1 MREIW
6 GFCGDGVAENCKDEC
21 EGFCVSSSEMQ
32 ASTSGMSSPLGSEEK
47 PAPLEIMAA
56 SMDQLGDD
64 SDSDVRKV
72 PEMVGRPSTS
82 GGGSG
87 KHQGGRKRNA
97 LPAEKEHKRM
107 KRLLRNR
114 VSAQQAR
121 ERKKAYLSELETRT
135 KELEQRNAE
144 LEEKVSTLQ
153 QENSM
158 LRKII
163 KNTAI
168 RSGGAGDN

>member
-1 MREIW
+1 
-6 GFCGDGVAENCKDEC
+6 
-21 EGFCVSSSEMQ
+21 MQ
-32 ASTSGMSSPLGSEEK
+32 ASTSGNGSPLGSEEK
-47 PAPLEIMAA
+47 PAHLEIMAA
-56 SMDQLGDD
+56 SMDQISKEGDD

-72 PEMVGRPSTS
+72 PEIAGRASTS
-82 GGGSG
+82 GGTSG
-87 KHQGGRKRNA
+87 KLQGGRKRNA

-121 ERKKAYLSELETRT
+121 ERKKAYMSDLETRT

-163 KNTAI
+163 KSTAI
-168 RSGGAGDN
+168 RTGSAGDK